1 VVRYDNFF
9 KFAYDALPD
18 DGVMLLHTI
27 TNGGA
32 EAHRERKLPI
42 TMTLLRFVKFIVE
55 EIFPGGRLPSVPQVE
70 EHAPQAGFTVSPVQP
85 LRPQYAKTLDIR
97 ASALEARK
105 DDAIAIQSE
114 EVYDRYNVTG
124 CADLFRDGYI
134 NVCQF
139 THEKG

>member
-1 VVRYDNFF
+1 
-9 KFAYDALPD
+9 
-18 DGVMLLHTI
+18 
-27 TNGGA
+27 
-32 EAHRERKLPI
+32 
-42 TMTLLRFVKFIVE
+42 MTLLRFVKLIVE

-70 EHAPQAGFTVSPVQP
+70 EHATQAGFTVSRVQP

-97 ASALEARK
+97 ASALEAHK

-114 EVYDRYNVTG
+114 EVYDRYMKYLTG

-139 THEKG
+139 TLEKG